1 MVLEELVDWFAV
13 VSMGVYPTP
22 TPTNS
27 QRAALAVSFGLLSSL
42 SEGIVILVRTGLSY
56 LRMGLSW

>member
-1 MVLEELVDWFAV
+1 MDWSAV
-13 VSMGVYPTP
+13 ASMGVYPTP

-27 QRAALAVSFGLLSSL
+27 QRAALAVSFGLLNSL
-42 SEGIVILVRTGLSY
+42 PEGAVILIRTGLSY